1 MNNTLNAEIVI
12 MLSEHSSNTAVSAE
26 SVFYG
31 DVANKQTQGLMRNE
45 YVHGVKKDTRHTRSR
60 KKDKKRMRMPDRETV
75 INIYANC
82 ILNDKQ
88 CCSGCYTGGP
98 GLGIACRQKV
108 LTDAFYL
115 LKEQEAVEPKITTLL
130 KKDHDDSHIYRCG
143 NCDMII
149 FKSHKYCPFCGQAV
163 KWE

>member
-1 MNNTLNAEIVI
+1 
-12 MLSEHSSNTAVSAE
+12 ML
-26 SVFYG
+26 
-31 DVANKQTQGLMRNE
+31 QL
-45 YVHGVKKDTRHTRSR
+45 
-60 KKDKKRMRMPDRETV
+60 PDLEKV

-115 LKEQEAVEPKITTLL
+115 LKEQDELL
-130 KKDHDDSHIYRCG
+130 KHEYWRGYNNGRADERGLQEGTIMQTFSPD
-143 NCDMII
+143 
-149 FKSHKYCPFCGQAV
+149 
-163 KWE
+163 